1 MVASYV
7 RKRAHIIKENDMTH
21 EKKPPKYME
30 AFLIHGEDVTPKWDY
45 SHHVVPPMTA
55 SVIYRLGSVERGAQG
70 FAQFGDYEKME
81 HDPIYIYERID
92 EPTTGMLE
100 DRLATVE
107 GGEMGI
113 AFSTGMAA
121 ISAIASVLTGK
132 GTHIV
137 SNDSIYGCT
146 YSLFTNW
153 LPRNGVDV
161 SFVHLNG
168 ADLSKHIRPETRAV
182 FFETPINPT
191 LELIDIAEIKRQV
204 DIANKK
210 RTEKDKI
217 WTVVDNTFASPFCQR
232 PLELG
237 ADFVVASLTK
247 HLSGFGTDM
256 GGIVVG
262 PKKFFRE
269 IMLYRKDFGAV
280 LSGKHAW
287 PFLVYGLPS
296 LTSRMRQTMK
306 SATTLAKYLSQHP
319 KVETVRYPGLETHPQ
334 YELAKRQMRSF
345 DGEFAPSSILYFVL
359 KGNPKEA
366 GQRGAK
372 LMNWLAKN
380 ALSYTLAVSL
390 GHCKTLIEHPS
401 SMSHS
406 AISLEDQSKA
416 GIDPGGVRV
425 AVGLE
430 EPAILIEEMER
441 GLKEI

>member
-1 MVASYV
+1 
-7 RKRAHIIKENDMTH
+7 
-21 EKKPPKYME
+21 
-30 AFLIHGEDVTPKWDY
+30 
-45 SHHVVPPMTA
+45 
-55 SVIYRLGSVERGAQG
+55 
-70 FAQFGDYEKME
+70 
-81 HDPIYIYERID
+81 
-92 EPTTGMLE
+92 
-100 DRLATVE
+100 
-107 GGEMGI
+107 
-113 AFSTGMAA
+113 
-121 ISAIASVLTGK
+121 
-132 GTHIV
+132 
-137 SNDSIYGCT
+137 
-146 YSLFTNW
+146 
-153 LPRNGVDV
+153 
-161 SFVHLNG
+161 LNG

-296 LTSRMRQTMK
+296 LTSRMRQTIK

-366 GQRGAK
+366 GERGAK

>member
-1 MVASYV
+1 
-7 RKRAHIIKENDMTH
+7 MTQ
-21 EKKPPKYME
+21 EKPKFME

-55 SVIYRLGSVERGAQG
+55 SVIYRLGSTERGAKG

-81 HDPIYIYERID
+81 KDPIYIYERID

-100 DRLATVE
+100 DRLATAE

-121 ISAIASVLTGK
+121 ISAITAVLTGK

-153 LPRNGVDV
+153 VPKNGVDI
-161 SFVHLNG
+161 SFAHLNG
-168 ADLSKHIRPETRAV
+168 ADLSKYIRPETRVV

-191 LELIDIAEIKRQV
+191 LELIDIAEIRRQV
-204 DIANKK
+204 DAANKK
-210 RTEKDKI
+210 RSPKDKI
-217 WTVVDNTFASPFCQR
+217 WVVVDNTFASPFCQR

-237 ADFVVASLTK
+237 ADFSVSSLTK

-262 PKKFFRE
+262 PKQFFHDL
-269 IMLYRKDFGAV
+269 ILYRKDYGAI

-287 PFLVYGLPS
+287 PFIVYGLPS
-296 LTSRMRQTMK
+296 LSVRMRRTMK
-306 SATTLAKYLSQHP
+306 SATTLAKHLSQHP
-319 KVETVRYPGLETHPQ
+319 KVESVRYPGLETHPQ
-334 YELAKRQMRSF
+334 YELAKRQMRTF

-359 KGNPKEA
+359 KGKPEEA
-366 GQRGAK
+366 KQKGSK
-372 LMNWLAKN
+372 LMDWLAKN

-406 AISLEDQSKA
+406 AISPEDQVKA
-416 GIDPGGVRV
+416 GIDPGGVRC

-430 EPAILIEEMER
+430 EPGILIEEMDR
-441 GLKEI
+441 GLKEV

>member
-1 MVASYV
+1 MAATSARKCV
-7 RKRAHIIKENDMTH
+7 RSTRETIMTH
-21 EKKPPKYME
+21 DKPKFME

-55 SVIYRLGSVERGAQG
+55 SVIYRLGSTERGAQG

-100 DRLATVE
+100 DRLATAE
-107 GGEMGI
+107 GGEIGI
-113 AFSTGMAA
+113 CFSTGMAA
-121 ISAIASVLTGK
+121 ISALTAVLTGS
-132 GTHIV
+132 GTHMI

-153 LPRNGVDV
+153 MPRNGTEVT
-161 SFVHLNG
+161 FVHMNG

-191 LELIDIAEIKRQV
+191 LELIDIADVKRQI
-204 DIANKK
+204 DAANKK
-210 RTEKDKI
+210 RSEKDRI
-217 WTVVDNTFASPFCQR
+217 WMIVDNTFASPFCQR
-232 PLELG
+232 PMEHG

-256 GGIVVG
+256 GGVIVG
-262 PKKFFRE
+262 PKRFFRDL
-269 IMLYRKDFGAV
+269 MLYRKDYGAV

-287 PFLVYGLPS
+287 PLLVYGLPS
-296 LTSRMRQTMK
+296 LTVRMRQTMRT
-306 SATTLAKYLSQHP
+306 ATLLAKHLSDHP
-319 KVETVRYPGLETHPQ
+319 KVKEVRYPGLETFPQ
-334 YELAKRQMRSF
+334 YELAKRQMRTF
-345 DGEFAPSSILYFVL
+345 EGEFAPSSILYFVL
-359 KGNPKEA
+359 KGRPQEA
-366 GQRGAK
+366 GQKGAK

-406 AISLEDQSKA
+406 SICSEDQVKA

-430 EPAILIEEMER
+430 EPSILIEEMDR
-441 GLKEI
+441 GLKEV

>member
-1 MVASYV
+1 
-7 RKRAHIIKENDMTH
+7 MTQ
-21 EKKPPKYME
+21 EKQKFME
-30 AFLIHGEDVTPKWDY
+30 AFLIHGEDATPKWDY

-55 SVIYRLGSVERGAQG
+55 SVIYRLESTERGAKG

-100 DRLATVE
+100 DRLATAE

-121 ISAIASVLTGK
+121 ISAITAVLTK
-132 GTHIV
+132 QGTHII

-153 LPRNGVDV
+153 LPRNGIDV

-168 ADLSKHIRPETRAV
+168 ANISEHIRPETRVV

-191 LELIDIAEIKRQV
+191 LELIDIAEIKKQV
-204 DIANKK
+204 DKANKG
-210 RTEKDKI
+210 RPDEERI
-217 WTVVDNTFASPFCQR
+217 WVVVDNTFASPFCQR
-232 PLELG
+232 PLMFG
-237 ADFVVASLTK
+237 ADFSVSSLTK
-247 HLSGFGTDM
+247 HISGFGTDM
-256 GGIVVG
+256 GGVVVG
-262 PKKFFRE
+262 PKKFFRD
-269 IMLYRKDFGAV
+269 IMLYRKDYGAV

-296 LTSRMRQTMK
+296 LAVRMRQTMK
-306 SATTLAKYLSQHP
+306 SATELAKHLSQHP
-319 KVETVRYPGLETHPQ
+319 KVEFVRYPGLESHPQ
-334 YELAKRQMRSF
+334 YELARRQMRSF
-345 DGEFAPSSILYFVL
+345 NDEFAPSSVFYFVL
-359 KGNPKEA
+359 KGKPEEA
-366 GQRGAK
+366 RKKGSK
-372 LMNWLAKN
+372 LMNWLAKSS
-380 ALSYTLAVSL
+380 LSYTLAVSL
-390 GHCKTLIEHPS
+390 GHCKTLIEHPA

-406 AISLEDQSKA
+406 ALSLEDQAKA

-430 EPAILIEEMER
+430 EPGILIEEMNS
-441 GLKEI
+441 GLEQI

>member
-1 MVASYV
+1 M
-7 RKRAHIIKENDMTH
+7 RHG
-21 EKKPPKYME
+21 KPKFME

-55 SVIYRLGSVERGAQG
+55 SVIYRLGSTERGAQG

-81 HDPIYIYERID
+81 RDPIYIYERID

-121 ISAIASVLTGK
+121 ISALISVLTGK
-132 GTHIV
+132 GTHII

-153 LPRNGVDV
+153 MPKNGVDV
-161 SFVHLNG
+161 SFAHLNG
-168 ADLSKHIRPETRAV
+168 ADLSKFIRPETRAV

-204 DIANKK
+204 DAANKK
-210 RTEKDKI
+210 RSEKDRI
-217 WTVVDNTFASPFCQR
+217 WIVVDNTFASPFCQR

-237 ADFVVASLTK
+237 GDFSVSSLTK

-256 GGIVVG
+256 GGVLVG
-262 PKKFFRE
+262 PKTFFRKL
-269 IMLYRKDFGAV
+269 MLYRKDYGAV

-296 LTSRMRQTMK
+296 LSARMRQTMK
-306 SATTLAKYLSQHP
+306 SATALAQHLSQHP
-319 KVETVRYPGLETHPQ
+319 KVDVVRYPGLETHPQ

-345 DGEFAPSSILYFVL
+345 DGQFAPSSVLYFVL
-359 KGNPKEA
+359 KGTPEEA
-366 GQRGAK
+366 RRRGSK
-372 LMNWLAKN
+372 LMNWLAKS

-390 GHCKTLIEHPS
+390 GHCKTLIEHPA

-406 AISLEDQSKA
+406 AISLEDQTKA

-430 EPAILIEEMER
+430 EPGILIEEMDK
-441 GLKEI
+441 GLKEV